1 MLWFHQLPLY
11 PHFRVVYPE
20 AVSAQPTNRLTET
33 IRDQPVD
40 HDPGEASRET
50 RRLGQWH
57 TVREAAEILGTTV
70 DAVRGRIRRGTL
82 DSMKVA
88 GQAYVLLDATN
99 RDQHADKSAT
109 VSGDEAQLGASQSQL
124 VDSLRERMSSHEDQ
138 IEWLRRE
145 VERKDM
151 IIMQMSQRMPELE
164 VPSEPRDAPEPAAIG
179 LAKYDVVPPK
189 TQEPAEHGSWLH
201 RFFFGT

>member
-1 MLWFHQLPLY
+1 
-11 PHFRVVYPE
+11 
-20 AVSAQPTNRLTET
+20 
-33 IRDQPVD
+33 
-40 HDPGEASRET
+40 
-50 RRLGQWH
+50 
-57 TVREAAEILGTTV
+57 
-70 DAVRGRIRRGTL
+70 
-82 DSMKVA
+82 MKVA

-109 VSGDEAQLGASQSQL
+109 ASGDEAQLGASQTQL

-164 VPSEPRDAPEPAAIG
+164 VHSDPRDAPEPTAEG
-179 LAKYDVVPPK
+179 LAKDDVPSK
-189 TQEPAEHGSWLH
+189 TQEPAERRSWLH